1 MPSPPS
7 LDLAF
12 HALADPTRRA
22 VVMRLAAGAE
32 SVGALARSHDM
43 ALPSFLKHVGVLE
56 QAGLIATEKV
66 GRVRTCRLNPRALH
80 GLKTW
85 LGEQEA
91 IWESRTDRLHALVE
105 KATDDH

>member
-1 MPSPPS
+1 MPPPPS

-22 VVMRLAAGAE
+22 VVMRLATGAE
-32 SVGALARSHDM
+32 SVGSLAQSHKM

-66 GRVRTCRLNPRALH
+66 GRVRTCRLNPSALQ
-80 GLKTW
+80 GLKSW
-85 LGEQEA
+85 LSEQEA
-91 IWESRTDRLHALVE
+91 IWESRTDRLQALVE
-105 KATDDH
+105 NRDQ

>member
-1 MPSPPS
+1 MMPSPPS

-22 VVMRLAAGAE
+22 VVIRLATGAE
-32 SVGALARSHDM
+32 SVGTLAQAHEM

-56 QAGLIATEKV
+56 QAGLIATEKI
-66 GRVRTCRLNPRALH
+66 GRVRTCRLNPRALQ

-85 LGEQEA
+85 FSEQEA
-91 IWESRTDRLHALVE
+91 IWESRTDRLQALVE
-105 KATDDH
+105 KADQ